1 MSTSAGV
8 GLRVLAAAGGVA
20 CALAVGLGAY
30 ASHGASGQA
39 QAWLQT
45 ASLYLFLHGLALL
58 VLAPSAH
65 RRFTRVALGLLCA
78 GLLLFAGSLIGA
90 ALLGWPT
97 RLAPYGGMSLIL
109 GWLLLAVDRLRT

>member
-1 MSTSAGV
+1 MAM
-8 GLRVLAAAGGVA
+8 RVLASAGGVA
-20 CALAVGLGAY
+20 CAVAVGLGAY

-58 VLAPSAH
+58 VLAPQAH
-65 RRFTRVALGLLCA
+65 GRLARGALGLLCV

-90 ALLGWPT
+90 ALFGWPT
-97 RLAPYGGMSLIL
+97 RFAPYGGMSLML
-109 GWLLLAVDRLRT
+109 AWLLLGVDRLRT